1 MEKRD
6 KRVVGAAVA
15 AAIIAMI
22 AILFAGWYFAIR
34 DDRDSQAVGPTPAVP
49 ARATADSDSGQT
61 TQSPTA
67 GTSVPRSPNVQ
78 PPSPQAATA
87 AANAPAPADAA
98 GATPSPGESA
108 IAGRLDTPP
117 GADQPAVAG
126 QPGQPGQPGQA
137 DRSVGSSVSQ
147 PAAGSTTGHLPGSPG
162 TTAAAPPAQTAV
174 TAPGRPVTPSGA
186 AVAGPD
192 GSRPAAGSATGN
204 LLPPPGTAGAP
215 PAQATATSPTSSTVA
230 ATQSGNLAAGQT
242 QTSSAVDSAPGNT
255 LTSPGTAAAPPA
267 QTASSA
273 PATAGDGGRQTDSVA
288 TTPPAGRTVLSDE
301 LVAALPSIRPPRF
314 DVVRVNELGDAVIA
328 GRAEPRSIVI
338 IYDGDREIGRVA
350 ADSRGEWVFVSDR
363 PLVPGQHEIGLLSR
377 SGPQSRLSD
386 QVVVL
391 IAPEPRQDI
400 AGQPTGGD
408 ADREKP
414 LALLVPRD
422 EIGATT
428 VLQSPPAVVTERA
441 PDDPASRPG
450 RLAIGPTTTTPS
462 SGDARPSSPADR
474 TADGGAPVSIDV
486 VDYDEAGQLIVSGRS
501 APQSDV
507 RLYLDNEYVGT
518 ARAGADGSFQVQPS
532 EPVRP
537 GVYALRIDEVSP
549 VGSVT
554 ARAETPFQRA
564 NEVAAIPGYSRV
576 VVQPGNS
583 LWRLARRVYGQG
595 IQYTVIYQANTG
607 QIRNPDLIYPGQIFN
622 VPEMP
627 KDVPAGD
634 PS

>member
-1 MEKRD
+1 MDKRD

-15 AAIIAMI
+15 AAIIIAI
-22 AILFAGWYFAIR
+22 AILGAGWFFASR
-34 DDRDSQAVGPTPAVP
+34 DDAGSQAVSPAPAVP
-49 ARATADSDSGQT
+49 APATAESDSGRTARPQSAGT
-61 TQSPTA
+61 ATPAATNSPTA
-67 GTSVPRSPNVQ
+67 QAPSSQASAAVPTGSTETGVAGTE
-78 PPSPQAATA
+78 
-87 AANAPAPADAA
+87 
-98 GATPSPGESA
+98 TPSPGQPA
-108 IAGRLDTPP
+108 TAGRSDPPP
-117 GADQPAVAG
+117 GAGQPAVTG
-126 QPGQPGQPGQA
+126 QPGQLA
-137 DRSVGSSVSQ
+137 DSGVS
-147 PAAGSTTGHLPGSPG
+147 G
-162 TTAAAPPAQTAV
+162 
-174 TAPGRPVTPSGA
+174 
-186 AVAGPD
+186 
-192 GSRPAAGSATGN
+192 PAAGSATGN
-204 LLPPPGTAGAP
+204 LLASPETAATP
-215 PAQATATSPTSSTVA
+215 PAQATAASPT
-230 ATQSGNLAAGQT
+230 
-242 QTSSAVDSAPGNT
+242 P
-255 LTSPGTAAAPPA
+255 AAPAAPV
-267 QTASSA
+267 TSA
-273 PATAGDGGRQTDSVA
+273 RPTGNVA
-288 TTPPAGRTVLSDE
+288 TTPPAGRSVLSE
-301 LVAALPSIRPPRF
+301 EQVAALPSIRPPSF

-328 GRAEPRSIVI
+328 GRAEPRSVVI

-350 ADSRGEWVFVSDR
+350 ADGRGEWVFVSDR
-363 PLVPGQHEIGLLSR
+363 PLIPGQHEIGLLSR

-400 AGQPTGGD
+400 AGQPTEGD

-441 PDDPASRPG
+441 TDDPASRPG
-450 RLAIGPTTTTPS
+450 RPAIASTTTTAPTVPS
-462 SGDARPSSPADR
+462 GNAAPSTPTTSG
-474 TADGGAPVSIDV
+474 TAPVSIDV

-501 APQSDV
+501 TPQSDV

-518 ARAGADGSFQVQPS
+518 ARAGTDGSFHVQPA
-532 EPVRP
+532 EPVEP

-564 NEVAAIPGYSRV
+564 NEVAAIPGYSRI

-627 KDVPAGD
+627 TDVPAGD